1 MIQIEILFG
10 IGCVL
15 FVAAAAIYYNTQVS
29 VSHHRMPPNNNF
41 RADRMQ
47 FNNRNVVRFE
57 RRRQIEQSN
66 R

>member
-15 FVAAAAIYYNTQVS
+15 FAAAAAIYYNTQVP

-41 RADRMQ
+41 REDRMQ

>member
-10 IGCVL
+10 IGVL
-15 FVAAAAIYYNTQVS
+15 FAAAAAIYYNTQVP
-29 VSHHRMPPNNNF
+29 VAHHRVPPNNNF
-41 RADRMQ
+41 RVDRMQ

>member
-1 MIQIEILFG
+1 MIQLEILFG

-15 FVAAAAIYYNTQVS
+15 VAAAAAIYYNTQVS